1 MSSASISHPHSVKE
15 INVPTPWGQLATK
28 CWNFPSDDIR
38 DLKSATTPPVVCLH
52 GWQDNAGTW
61 DKLIPL
67 LDRDIPFICLDFC
80 GHGKSSPRPVG
91 SSNDFPLHV
100 WDVKRVLDF
109 LGLDSGVNLMG
120 HSMGGAVSVCFAATF
135 PDMMNKCLTFDA
147 PAPFPRNA
155 AHTPEQLAS
164 AITKNLDFEKSQRSA
179 PQYTYE
185 VALQRFL
192 KGRSV
197 EMEEES
203 ARTLLQRGLKQVDV
217 NEDGEALFEFAR
229 DVKVTFPSFLPFDV
243 DQVTA
248 MVKHVS
254 CHLRLFLFKDN
265 YWARVEAGG
274 EDWHERQVQMRNVAF
289 GIFEKNC
296 RSFQATEV
304 EGRHHGHLDHPEVVA
319 AEVNAFLK
327 KGDSK
332 L

>member
-1 MSSASISHPHSVKE
+1 MLPVCCAVHSRQLTLRIPSWLTARTSSISGNSKLLAVHTSPFHHLKGRTMSSSSISHPHSVKE

-28 CWNFPSDDIR
+28 CWNLPSDDIR

-147 PAPFPRNA
+147 PAPFPR
-155 AHTPEQLAS
+155 Q
-164 AITKNLDFEKSQRSA
+164 D
-179 PQYTYE
+179 
-185 VALQRFL
+185 
-192 KGRSV
+192 
-197 EMEEES
+197 
-203 ARTLLQRGLKQVDV
+203 
-217 NEDGEALFEFAR
+217 
-229 DVKVTFPSFLPFDV
+229 
-243 DQVTA
+243 
-248 MVKHVS
+248 
-254 CHLRLFLFKDN
+254 
-265 YWARVEAGG
+265 
-274 EDWHERQVQMRNVAF
+274 
-289 GIFEKNC
+289 
-296 RSFQATEV
+296 
-304 EGRHHGHLDHPEVVA
+304 
-319 AEVNAFLK
+319 
-327 KGDSK
+327 
-332 L
+332 